1 MSSRLQLFEKY
12 RKSDIF
18 NTNPPK
24 NTCITKRQPIRL
36 NDINSF
42 SNTQNDIFHITETEK
57 PLTSRKYNL
66 KNHGSDIF
74 NLHNKTFEEP
84 KKSSKNIKNKSTF
97 FDSMKDNEQFAND
110 IKEYASK
117 NRGKKTEYKPDKYY
131 HYENASE
138 ISTITHSLFGLNN
151 LGSTCYMNSA
161 LQKYYII
168 NYMIKKGIQY

>member
-74 NLHNKTFEEP
+74 N
-84 KKSSKNIKNKSTF
+84 
-97 FDSMKDNEQFAND
+97 
-110 IKEYASK
+110 
-117 NRGKKTEYKPDKYY
+117 
-131 HYENASE
+131 
-138 ISTITHSLFGLNN
+138 
-151 LGSTCYMNSA
+151 
-161 LQKYYII
+161 YII
-168 NYMIKKGIQY
+168 KHLKSQKNQVKISKINPHFLIQ